1 MVEQST
7 QLPIQIGVDEKTT
20 PVMAYTRTSI
30 IWGDVVTKQ
39 QIRVSSWL
47 KTSAAP
53 DVVAVY
59 NAKVLPVLFNG
70 GVKPNV
76 FTEAHVPAKEILA
89 FHVLPPAA
97 DPLDYDPANEPNLHM
112 EPTSVLIANVRI
124 DGFLRLS
131 IHTNL
136 AKFLDVSHETFTNI
150 YDAVISSPIMPALG
164 TIKCG
169 FAIVRDEAATFC
181 SRVATENKG

>member
-1 MVEQST
+1 MVEHSA
-7 QLPIQIGVDEKTT
+7 QLPVQVGADEKVT
-20 PVMAYTRTSI
+20 PIMAYTQSSI

-70 GVKPNV
+70 EIRPAV
-76 FTEAHVPAKEILA
+76 FTEVHVPIKGILA
-89 FHVLPPAA
+89 FHILPPAV

-112 EPTSVLIANVRI
+112 EPTSILIANIRM

-131 IHTNL
+131 TRTNL
-136 AKFLDVSHETFTNI
+136 ARFVEVSRETFTTL
-150 YDAVISSPIMPALG
+150 YDAVITSPIMPALG
-164 TIKCG
+164 SVKCS
-169 FAIVRDEAATFC
+169 FAIVREEASVFC
-181 SRVATENKG
+181 SRTVAENKV

>member
-1 MVEQST
+1 MVEQSA
-7 QLPIQIGVDEKTT
+7 QLPVQVSPDEKIT
-20 PVMAYTRTSI
+20 PIMAYTQNSI

-47 KTSAAP
+47 KTTAAP

-59 NAKVLPVLFNG
+59 NAKVLQVMFNG
-70 GVKPNV
+70 GVKPSV
-76 FTEAHVPAKEILA
+76 YSEAHVPAKGILA
-89 FHVLPPAA
+89 FHILPPAA
-97 DPLDYDPANEPNLHM
+97 DPLDYDPAHEPNLHM
-112 EPTSVLIANVRI
+112 EPTSILIANMRI

-164 TIKCG
+164 NIKCN
-169 FAIVRDEAATFC
+169 FTIVRDDAATFC
-181 SRVATENKG
+181 SRVVAENKV